1 VISRYTKRLSFR
13 IIFPVVI
20 IISLSYTALYV
31 FVLKNISLFATK
43 TIETAMDEMK
53 HDIYEICD
61 DGLNR
66 LIRRGYQEDQRHVLI
81 TKAEVLRRIE
91 NFMLNNDILGFIEEK
106 GAPKNFVISGNNSNS
121 KLIPLQTGTSV
132 NFTTEELEGLINS
145 VIKESPSGGL
155 FTLQIRG
162 ISYYGTSIRFE
173 PWGWRIFLFK
183 EQGAFS
189 DLLKSVRLTYAIT
202 GIVFYSAIILLICLL
217 HYFINKPIND
227 IVASLRSGKKPEYRG
242 TEEIEYLSSAISD
255 SMEELRRE
263 ARLLDN
269 IYHVAIL
276 KRGEDF
282 FDEVV
287 ITINRLFGLNSL
299 VARVSPDGEYAETV
313 SLFIN
318 GELRKGIKIPLKGT
332 PCEDVIHKKHMC
344 VIEKDAWR
352 HYPDA
357 FLLTSTKA
365 ESFIGLAIFTRKGEI
380 AGIMNAFGKEK
391 VFSEVDV
398 KAFQTIGQL
407 VGIEFERIDE
417 EKEKELIREQLF
429 QAQKLEAIGTLAGG
443 IAHDFNNML
452 QAILGYASLLKIN
465 TPKDHPSYNALD
477 VIEKTSMRAAELT
490 KQLLGFARKGKYVVE
505 LLNLNDIVHD
515 VYKVISETFERTIEI
530 RLNLW
535 REGLIIEGDKSQ
547 LTSVLLNIC
556 INARDAM
563 PQGGLLTIE
572 TFEKKM
578 KPDELIHPGAKPIR
592 YACVSVTDTGI
603 GMDEETMKHIFEPF
617 FTTKEVG
624 KGTGMGLAMAYGVV
638 ENHGGFITVT
648 SSPGKGSCFVIH
660 LPIAEGKPEGGKKE
674 TGESLSFEKSK
685 GRILV
690 VEDDRAIRTFTKKSL
705 EDIGYEVLEA
715 VDGLEALE
723 IFEREKDNL
732 DLILLDLILPKLNGL
747 EVFKRVKEIKPAQR
761 IVISTGYGL
770 KEHIAQI
777 IDMDDTTVFLEKPYT
792 YLSLKSAIREVL
804 H

>member
-1 VISRYTKRLSFR
+1 MEVIPLISRYTKRLSFR

-20 IISLSYTALYV
+20 IISLSYTALYI

-53 HDIYEICD
+53 RDIYEICD

-66 LIRRGYQEDQRHVLI
+66 LIRQGFQEDERRVLI
-81 TKAEVLRRIE
+81 AKAEVLKRIE
-91 NFMLNNDILGFIEEK
+91 NFIMNNDLLGFIEENGK
-106 GAPKNFVISGNNSNS
+106 HIT
-121 KLIPLQTGTSV
+121 LQTGATV
-132 NFTTEELEGLINS
+132 TFATEELEGLINS
-145 VIKESPSGGL
+145 AIKESPSGGL

-162 ISYYGTSIRFE
+162 IPYYGTSIRFE

-183 EQGAFS
+183 EQSAFS

-217 HYFINKPIND
+217 HYLVNKPIND

-263 ARLLDN
+263 TRLLDN

-299 VARVSPDGEYAETV
+299 VARVSPDGEYAEAV

-318 GELRKGIKIPLKGT
+318 GELKKGIKIPLKGT
-332 PCEDVIHKKHMC
+332 PCEDVINKKHMC

-380 AGIMNAFGKEK
+380 AGIMNAFGKEM

-452 QAILGYASLLKIN
+452 QAILGYASLLKTN

-477 VIEKTSMRAAELT
+477 IIEKTSMRAAELT

-530 RLNLW
+530 RLNLC

-563 PQGGLLTIE
+563 PQGGLLIIE
-572 TFEKKM
+572 TFEKKI

-648 SSPGKGSCFVIH
+648 SSPGKGSCFIIH
-660 LPIAEGKPEGGKKE
+660 LPISERKPEGGKE
-674 TGESLSFEKSK
+674 EMGESLSLEKSK
-685 GRILV
+685 VRILV

-723 IFEREKDNL
+723 IFERERDNL

-777 IDMDDTTVFLEKPYT
+777 IDMDDTIVFLEKPYT